1 MGKHKKSEGHM
12 AKIDVDTNPVNE
24 VKQNRGRLRV
34 PSKVKNNKL
43 LFTVLALVAL
53 LGVVGTVIFYNK
65 YQDVRSNPGQAQKA
79 QNSAETERVLG
90 ELKKILR
97 VDETQAPTVARV
109 EDPAKLKTANAEFYK
124 NVEKGD
130 YLVIFPKRA
139 IIYRESNNQLIN
151 IAPIINTNGTTTENK
166 TPEASTKTP
175 ATTTTTK
182 TTTR

>member
-1 MGKHKKSEGHM
+1 VQDVIIQQPEDKSEKK
-12 AKIDVDTNPVNE
+12 AKRLASI
-24 VKQNRGRLRV
+24 KQSMGGK
-34 PSKVKNNKL
+34 KVL
-43 LFTVLALVAL
+43 YTVLGLLAAL
-53 LGVVGTVIFYNK
+53 GIFGTVVFYNK
-65 YQDVRSNPGQAQKA
+65 YQDVKQNPGQAQKA
-79 QNSAETERVLG
+79 QNSAETQRVLG

-97 VDETQAPTVARV
+97 VDEAEAPTVARV

-175 ATTTTTK
+175 ATTTPTK

>member
-1 MGKHKKSEGHM
+1 M

-24 VKQNRGRLRV
+24 VKQNRGRFSV

-43 LFTVLALVAL
+43 FFTVLALVAL

-65 YQDVRSNPGQAQKA
+65 YQDVKSNPGQAQKA

-124 NVEKGD
+124 NVEK
-130 YLVIFPKRA
+130 
-139 IIYRESNNQLIN
+139 
-151 IAPIINTNGTTTENK
+151 
-166 TPEASTKTP
+166 
-175 ATTTTTK
+175 
-182 TTTR
+182 